1 MPHTAANDGT
11 RLYYEQTGSGLP
23 VVFVHEYAGDC
34 RAWEPQVRYLSRNYR
49 CISFNARGYPP
60 SDVPRDEAAYS
71 QDAVRDDVIAVMNA
85 AGVDRAHVVG
95 HSMGAYTTLHVGL
108 SYPQRCLS
116 LTVAGCGWGSN
127 PETRAESVKL
137 AEGIAKMFLD
147 EGIESAGAKY
157 ADFGMR
163 QQYKNKDPRGWRE
176 FEGWMKQ
183 HSALGHANTML
194 GLQLKRPTLWDLKD
208 RLKTM
213 HVPTLVIV
221 GDEDESCLDGSV
233 LLKRTL
239 PAAGLLVMPR
249 AGHTINSE
257 EPAAFNQA
265 LTDFF
270 VAVEHRRWLA
280 HKRPLFDAP
289 HGP

>member
-1 MPHTAANDGT
+1 MATTTASDGT
-11 RLYYEQTGSGLP
+11 TLYYEDTGSGLP
-23 VVFVHEYAGDC
+23 IVFVHEYAGDC

-49 CISFNARGYPP
+49 CITFNARGYPP
-60 SDVPRDEAAYS
+60 SGVPKDEAAYS

-85 AGVDRAHVVG
+85 AGIDRAHVVG

-108 SYPQRCLS
+108 AYPQRCLS

-137 AEGIAKMFLD
+137 AEGIAKMFLE

-176 FEGWMKQ
+176 FETWMKQ

-194 GLQLKRPTLWDLKD
+194 GLQLKRPTLWDLKE

-233 LLKRTL
+233 LLKRVI
-239 PAAGLLVMPR
+239 PGSGLLVMPR

-265 LTDFF
+265 LIDFF
-270 VAVEHRRWLA
+270 MAVEHRRWLA
-280 HKRPLFDAP
+280 HRQPGFDAP
-289 HGP
+289 H